1 MVSISP
7 VNVPPSLYWDGID
20 GAWSTFHVQVGTPG
34 QVLRLLPG
42 TSASAGDTTVS
53 VFRTVS
59 SMAGKSDECLQW
71 VIRPEGCEQANP
83 DLEGCDD
90 SRGLLFDPKKSTSWT
105 TERLDNGGLFK
116 LNTYYEG
123 FLNLTGNAYY
133 GFETLALGLP
143 GSDLPSLEHQV
154 VAGIATNNY
163 WLGSLG
169 LSPIPFNFS
178 TLNDST
184 SSRDPQPSF
193 LNELKNHS
201 MIPSLSWAYTAGAAY
216 RPNPVFGSLV
226 LGGYDTSRFVANNVT
241 FAFAAD
247 FSRDLTVYLQSVS
260 YDTIGS
266 SPLLT
271 ESIPIFIN
279 SMVTHLWLP
288 IDVCQ
293 RFEEAFNLTWSDKA
307 QLYLVDDESH
317 SRLSSLN
324 PTLTFTI
331 GHDTKEGGSVEIA
344 LPYGAFDLS
353 GSPPFVDP
361 PSRYFPLK
369 RAERADQYTLGRVFL
384 QGAYVVTDYERQSF
398 SVSQALFPDASRMSN
413 KTIVA
418 IEAPGTK
425 RTSKP
430 SAGTIAGAVVGAVVG
445 IILIVMSILWLIRQ
459 RKRKGHIVATEE
471 TYTDKDYRGEEEL
484 DSQEAQVHEMEHTRH
499 KGSELDGVSTGLM
512 ELDPQMAQKVELSS
526 GEDVS
531 QRHELP

>member
-1 MVSISP
+1 
-7 VNVPPSLYWDGID
+7 
-20 GAWSTFHVQVGTPG
+20 
-34 QVLRLLPG
+34 
-42 TSASAGDTTVS
+42 
-53 VFRTVS
+53 
-59 SMAGKSDECLQW
+59 
-71 VIRPEGCEQANP
+71 VIRPEGCDQANP
-83 DLEGCDD
+83 GLAGCDN

-105 TERLDNGGLFK
+105 TEHLDNGGLFE

-133 GFETLALGLP
+133 GFESLTLGVP
-143 GSDLPSLEHQV
+143 GSDLPSLDHQV
-154 VAGIATNNY
+154 VAGIATNHY

-178 TLNDST
+178 SLNDST
-184 SSRDPQPSF
+184 SVRDPQPSF
-193 LNELKNHS
+193 LSDLKNYS
-201 MIPSLSWAYTAGAAY
+201 MIPSLSWAYTAGASY
-216 RPNPVFGSLV
+216 RQDPVFGSLV
-226 LGGYDTSRFVANNVT
+226 LGGYDTSRFVPNNVT

-247 FSRDLTVYLQSVS
+247 FSRDLTVYLQSIS

-288 IDVCQ
+288 IGVCQ

-307 QLYLVDDESH
+307 QLYLVDDDTH
-317 SRLSSLN
+317 NRLSSLN
-324 PTLTFTI
+324 PTLTLTI
-331 GHDTKEGGSVEIA
+331 GHDTTEGGSVEIA

-384 QGAYVVTDYERQSF
+384 QGAYIVTDYERQSF
-398 SVSQALFPDASRMSN
+398 SVSQALFPDASRVSN

-418 IEAPGTK
+418 IDAPGTK
-425 RTSKP
+425 EKSAP

-445 IILIVMSILWLIRQ
+445 IVLVVLGVLWLIRQ
-459 RKRKGHIVATEE
+459 RKRKGRTVATEE
-471 TYTDKDYRGEEEL
+471 TYTDKDYRENEEL
-484 DSQEAQVHEMEHTRH
+484 DGQEPQLHELEHTRH
-499 KGSELDGVSTGLM
+499 KGSELDGATTGLM
-512 ELDPQMAQKVELSS
+512 ELDPQTGQKVELSS
-526 GEDVS
+526 GDNIS

>member
-1 MVSISP
+1 M
-7 VNVPPSLYWDGID
+7 
-20 GAWSTFHVQVGTPG
+20 
-34 QVLRLLPG
+34 
-42 TSASAGDTTVS
+42 
-53 VFRTVS
+53 
-59 SMAGKSDECLQW
+59 
-71 VIRPEGCEQANP
+71 IRPEGCEQANP
-83 DLEGCDD
+83 NLTGCDD

-133 GFETLALGLP
+133 GFETLALGAP
-143 GSDLPSLEHQV
+143 GSELPSLEHQV

-184 SSRDPQPSF
+184 SSRDPQPS
-193 LNELKNHS
+193 LLSELKNNS
-201 MIPSLSWAYTAGAAY
+201 MIPSLSWAYTAGASY
-216 RPNPVFGSLV
+216 RPDPVFGSLV
-226 LGGYDTSRFVANNVT
+226 LGGYDTSRFVPNNVT

-279 SMVTHLWLP
+279 SLVTHLWLP
-288 IDVCQ
+288 IDVCE
-293 RFEEAFNLTWSDKA
+293 RFEEAFNLTWSEKA
-307 QLYLVDDESH
+307 QLYLVDDDTH
-317 SRLSSLN
+317 TRLSSLN

-331 GHDTKEGGSVEIA
+331 GHDTAEGGSVEIA

-369 RAERADQYTLGRVFL
+369 RAERADQYMLGRVFL
-384 QGAYVVTDYERQSF
+384 QGAYVVADYERQSF
-398 SVSQALFPDASRMSN
+398 SVAQALFPDASRMSN

-418 IEAPGTK
+418 IDAPGTK
-425 RTSKP
+425 RTSRL
-430 SAGTIAGAVVGAVVG
+430 SAGSIAGAVIGGVVG
-445 IILIVMSILWLIRQ
+445 IILVVLAVLWFIRQ
-459 RKRKGHIVATEE
+459 RKRKSHIVAIEE
-471 TYTDKDYRGEEEL
+471 SYTGKDYHRENEEL
-484 DSQEAQVHEMEHTRH
+484 DGQEPQLHELEHTRQ
-499 KGSELDGVSTGLM
+499 KGSELDGATTGLL
-512 ELDPQMAQKVELSS
+512 ELDPQSGRKVELSN
-526 GEDVS
+526 GEGVS

>member
-1 MVSISP
+1 
-7 VNVPPSLYWDGID
+7 
-20 GAWSTFHVQVGTPG
+20 
-34 QVLRLLPG
+34 
-42 TSASAGDTTVS
+42 
-53 VFRTVS
+53 
-59 SMAGKSDECLQW
+59 

-105 TERLDNGGLFK
+105 TERLDNGGLFE

-133 GFETLALGLP
+133 GFETLALGPL
-143 GSDLPSLEHQV
+143 GADLPSLEHQV
-154 VAGIATNNY
+154 VAGIATSNY

-193 LNELKNHS
+193 LSELKNHS
-201 MIPSLSWAYTAGAAY
+201 MVPSLSWGYTAGASY
-216 RPNPVFGSLV
+216 RQDPVFGSLV
-226 LGGYDTSRFVANNVT
+226 LGGYDTSRFFPNNVT

-307 QLYLVDDESH
+307 QLYLVDDDTH
-317 SRLSSLN
+317 TRLSSLN

-331 GHDTKEGGSVEIA
+331 GHDSREGGSVEIS

-353 GSPPFVDP
+353 GSPPFVDS

-369 RAERADQYTLGRVFL
+369 RAKRPDQYMLGRVFF
-384 QGAYVVTDYERQSF
+384 QGAYVIADYERQSF

-418 IEAPGTK
+418 IDAPGAK
-425 RTSKP
+425 GKSSP

-445 IILIVMSILWLIRQ
+445 IVLIVIGVLWWIRQ
-459 RKRKGHIVATEE
+459 RKRKTRIVATGK
-471 TYTDKDYRGEEEL
+471 TYTDKDDRAGEEL
-484 DSQEAQVHEMEHTRH
+484 DGQALQVHELEHTRH
-499 KGSELDGVSTGLM
+499 KGSELDGATTVIM
-512 ELDPQMAQKVELSS
+512 ELDQQSGQKVELPS
-526 GEDVS
+526 GEDFS